1 MEDICDI
8 LIETYNVNKFDSAEK
23 ELKQALYEE
32 ANVCTDTHPMKIYAK
47 KGDTTPIRENERT
60 ILKKLIRNHFDPK
73 IQQPMPKFIAGPTTL
88 TVHKSPDEKRM
99 IYIFGE
105 WHTGIK
111 DCKMF
116 TDEEVEEWNEQ
127 NPNKMTIDYFLYE
140 LIKTTSAYLDIYF
153 EFPAFTKE
161 LYGYNPGFSASQL
174 NNHMYNLFQKFKKC
188 INKSESRSYED
199 CELARV
205 HYFDSRSIDRGG
217 WSEGI
222 SDVDDLVEKVFELQT
237 MFGENSFLL
246 ISQYMKLVK
255 DKKVISILNSLVS
268 DEQEFSEFWL
278 KQINDN
284 KLNTK
289 ETKSEKYEE
298 SRTIDSIKRF
308 IETEIVSTAM
318 SYRELYIKA
327 VKNIFKE
334 SNSGGDIEIF
344 YNAFEDL
351 IGYIIKTSSSIAD
364 LYLLSR
370 VFKDFDMTKM
380 TTHSNQHLTD
390 QPNKAYNII
399 IYAGNTHAE
408 IYRHFLKEVA
418 GFEEIA
424 STGKSE
430 LNEGETR
437 KHCIDMKTIPQP
449 FFSTWTRTPT
459 EEESS

>member
-1 MEDICDI
+1 
-8 LIETYNVNKFDSAEK
+8 
-23 ELKQALYEE
+23 
-32 ANVCTDTHPMKIYAK
+32 
-47 KGDTTPIRENERT
+47 
-60 ILKKLIRNHFDPK
+60 
-73 IQQPMPKFIAGPTTL
+73 
-88 TVHKSPDEKRM
+88 
-99 IYIFGE
+99 
-105 WHTGIK
+105 
-111 DCKMF
+111 
-116 TDEEVEEWNEQ
+116 
-127 NPNKMTIDYFLYE
+127 
-140 LIKTTSAYLDIYF
+140 
-153 EFPAFTKE
+153 
-161 LYGYNPGFSASQL
+161 
-174 NNHMYNLFQKFKKC
+174 MY
-188 INKSESRSYED
+188 
-199 CELARV
+199 
-205 HYFDSRSIDRGG
+205 
-217 WSEGI
+217 
-222 SDVDDLVEKVFELQT
+222 
-237 MFGENSFLL
+237 GENSFLL
-246 ISQYMKLVK
+246 IIQYIKLLKK
-255 DKKVISILNSLVS
+255 DEKVISILNSLGSS
-268 DEQEFSEFWL
+268 DDQEFSEFWL

-298 SRTIDSIKRF
+298 SRTIDSIKSF

-351 IGYIIKTSSSIAD
+351 IGYIIKTSSNIAD

-399 IYAGNTHAE
+399 IYAGNGHAT
-408 IYRHFLKEVA
+408 IYRRYLKEIA

-430 LNEGETR
+430 LDEGETR
-437 KHCIDMKTIPQP
+437 KYCIDMKTIPQP

-459 EEESS
+459 EE